1 MRAYRFLALLTG
13 LAVLA
18 PSMANAQAPAGTVRT
33 QGRILEQP
41 AAEAPPT
48 PARREALDNP
58 REDMRNFVQAIK
70 TYARSQNRNFMVV
83 PMNGLALIEKIDPID
98 PEVRAPARTY
108 LRTIDG
114 VLQAPLF
121 YGAET
126 FGKPTDKK
134 VLEPLLKLTDLAKDY
149 RLKVLVMEY
158 AKTAKTAGAAI
169 RMDLKKGYVPFAA
182 AATGMELN
190 RIPSYPYRPV
200 NENPNSILSLRDV
213 RNFLFLRDSSGF
225 GRQDEFAMKIH
236 GTNFDL
242 IVTDVFH
249 SLAEPLT
256 KQAIETL
263 KYKKLGAKRLVFAY
277 VNIGFAA
284 SDRYYWKPGWGEGF
298 PAFIKEPLPTDPDR
312 YFVEFRNP
320 EWQKIIMGDAQS
332 YIYGCIAQ
340 GFDGVILD
348 GIDVYKYFEG
358 GLEAYLGIE

>member
-1 MRAYRFLALLTG
+1 MRAYRL
-13 LAVLA
+13 LAVLTGFA
-18 PSMANAQAPAGTVRT
+18 VLGPSIANAQAPAGTVRT
-33 QGRILEQP
+33 QGRLLEQP
-41 AAEAPPT
+41 AAETPPP
-48 PARREALDNP
+48 PARREVLDNP

-70 TYARSQNRNFMVV
+70 TFTRGHNPNFMVV

-98 PEVRAPARTY
+98 PDVRAPARTY

-121 YGAET
+121 YGTET
-126 FGKPTDKK
+126 FGTPTEEKA
-134 VLEPLLKLTDLAKDY
+134 LEPLIKLTDMAKDY

-158 AKTAKTAGAAI
+158 AKSAKTAGEAI
-169 RMDLKKGYVPFAA
+169 RMNLRKGYVPFAA
-182 AATGMELN
+182 PATGMELN

-213 RNFLFLRDSSGF
+213 RNFLFLRDSSPF

-249 SLAEPLT
+249 NLAEPLS
-256 KQAIETL
+256 KQAVETL

-277 VNIGFAA
+277 VDIGFAA

-298 PAFIKEPLPTDPDR
+298 PAFIKEPLPSDPDR
-312 YFVEFRNP
+312 YFVDFRAP
-320 EWQKIIMGDAQS
+320 EWQKLIADDAQS

-358 GLEAYLGIE
+358 GMEAYMGIE